1 MNKTQLAA
9 FTDALSNVDWYEIAQ
24 QKALLEELNAMLATS
39 PEYREAVVGV
49 MDLLDRL
56 QAAAE
61 AAGLWEQSGDEDEE
75 EEE

>member
-9 FTDALSNVDWYEIAQ
+9 FTDALSNIDWDELAQ
-24 QKALLEELNAMLATS
+24 QKALLEELNAMLITS
-39 PEYREAVVGV
+39 PEYREAVSGV
-49 MDLLDRL
+49 MDLLGRL

-61 AAGLWEQSGDEDEE
+61 AAGLWEPSEEEDEE